1 MRLMRRLRRTLT
13 PPNPL
18 TPPSTPWVTLNLR
31 RRNPST
37 PGLNR
42 HLPFGFRVPN
52 IGKHVNKRIWTCL
65 GLIGVPPIPP
75 FGRVSLILRA
85 MTLIGT
91 LRVSLKVVSLRV
103 AIRVA
108 VVIRVVVVIRVAAAR
123 AIKEARERRTGA
135 DVGRGAQRR
144 PLRKKKTSGTPVT
157 LPWLSFH
164 RES

>member
-1 MRLMRRLRRTLT
+1 
-13 PPNPL
+13 
-18 TPPSTPWVTLNLR
+18 
-31 RRNPST
+31 
-37 PGLNR
+37 
-42 HLPFGFRVPN
+42 
-52 IGKHVNKRIWTCL
+52 
-65 GLIGVPPIPP
+65 
-75 FGRVSLILRA
+75 
-85 MTLIGT
+85 MTLIET

-135 DVGRGAQRR
+135 DVGRSAQRR